1 MALKSRKKKIPV
13 TQSIKAS
20 NIYAFQKMHA
30 DAGGWGMKVAFLEAL
45 FKTQQPR
52 PAGRGFSCSVCIF
65 IRSNYFLVR
74 KTQKAKSRNP
84 SICPLFLTSFGFFAA
99 ESEP

>member
-1 MALKSRKKKIPV
+1 MALKSREKIPV
-13 TQSIKAS
+13 TQSIKAN
-20 NIYAFQKMHA
+20 NIYAFQKCT
-30 DAGGWGMKVAFLEAL
+30 GWGGGVGEEGCISPQLCLKPCSL
-45 FKTQQPR
+45 
-52 PAGRGFSCSVCIF
+52 GSSVCIF

-84 SICPLFLTSFGFFAA
+84 SICPLFLTSFGLFAA